1 MAAMH
6 ISLGGD
12 TIPQRNYKMI
22 QNMASLEIAE
32 LKDSLAYAEFQ
43 LAKVVRDKER
53 LEKDQTTHNFKMREV
68 EGSLAGAENDK
79 NMLKREISSINEKL
93 KFQEDEQATVS
104 NILCL
109 NKNKKTFFSIPA
121 FF

>member
-22 QNMASLEIAE
+22 QNMAALEIAE

-93 KFQEDEQATVS
+93 KFQEDEQATM
-104 NILCL
+104 
-109 NKNKKTFFSIPA
+109 
-121 FF
+121 